1 MRIHVDY
8 NYKTLRAGTR
18 IRLIIQGMQI
28 NLIGMI
34 QINTTVRDIRR
45 GLLAGKYHMS
55 AICALRALDEERKTN
70 SACTGTC
77 GCWFKS
83 LNVQIDVV

>member
-18 IRLIIQGMQI
+18 IRLLIQGV
-28 NLIGMI
+28 
-34 QINTTVRDIRR
+34 QINTTVRDIRM

-55 AICALRALDEERKTN
+55 AICALRALDEERKTA
-70 SACTGTC
+70 SACTGLC
-77 GCWFKS
+77 GCWFES